1 MKGILKYVRWLWSHS
16 VGARGAILVNI
27 LLGSLTVGLNLLFIF
42 LCKRLVD
49 IATGVEAGSLG
60 MYTAVILS
68 VVVLRLVVNAVN
80 VRVENLTNS
89 KMNFIIRKDLY
100 SNLLYAEWLGK
111 EKRHTGDTVNR
122 LESDVSTV
130 TNVIVSD
137 VPQIFTTVVQL
148 LAALV
153 FLCTMEWR
161 LAALLVLITPIFIL
175 FSRIFVRRLREM
187 TRGIRE
193 TESEVQ
199 SHLQES
205 LQHRMVIQSMEN
217 EGRMEDRLDDLQDRE
232 YGQIKERT
240 RFNIIARTM
249 VGAAFSF
256 GYIAAFLWGVYG
268 ISEGALTFG
277 IMTAFLQLVG
287 QVQRPLVNLTRQIP
301 SLIYSTT
308 SIDRLME
315 MEDAPKEVAGHPVKL
330 AGPAG
335 IRVEDLDYRYPDG
348 QRMILRGLTFDFPP
362 LSRTAIVGETGS
374 GKSTLIRLMLAL
386 LKPVNGRVVLYDGTQ
401 EVPASA
407 ATRCNLVYVPQ
418 GNTLFSGSVREN
430 LRMGNPEAT
439 EEEMKAALETAVADF
454 VFSLPDGM
462 DTRCGEGGAGLSE
475 GQAQRI
481 AIARGLLRP
490 GSILLLDEFSSSLDP
505 ETEQRL
511 MDNLTKKAAGKTMI
525 FITHRERI
533 AQLCER
539 DLHYPPRKDRAA
551 VRADLPDRP
560 AALINVPPSFS
571 HCAARRRRAGC

>member
-1 MKGILKYVRWLWSHS
+1 MKEILKYTRWLWSHS

-49 IATGVEAGSLG
+49 IATGVETGSLG
-60 MYTAVILS
+60 PYTVFVLS
-68 VVVLRLVVNAVN
+68 VVVLRLAVSTIN

-89 KMNFIIRKDLY
+89 KMNFIIRKGLY

-137 VPQIFTTVVQL
+137 FPQIFTTLVQL
-148 LAALV
+148 VAAIV

-161 LAALLVLITPIFIL
+161 LAALLVLITPLFIL

-240 RFNIIARTM
+240 RFNVIARSM

-268 ISEGALTFG
+268 ISKGTLTYG
-277 IMTAFLQLVG
+277 VMTAFLQLVG

-301 SLIYSTT
+301 SLIYSST

-315 MEDAPKEVAGHPVKL
+315 MEDAPKEVAGDPVRL

-335 IRVEDLDYRYPDG
+335 IRVENLDYRYPDG
-348 QRMILRGLTFDFPP
+348 KRMILKDLTFDFPP
-362 LSRTAIVGETGS
+362 LSRTAIVGETGA

-386 LKPVNGRVVLYDGTQ
+386 LKPVGGRVVLYDGAQ

-430 LRMGNPEAT
+430 LRMGNPDAT
-439 EEEMKAALETAVADF
+439 EDEMKAALETAVADF
-454 VFSLPDGM
+454 VFSLPDGL
-462 DTRCGEGGAGLSE
+462 DTRCGEGGSGLSE
-475 GQAQRI
+475 GQSQRI

-505 ETEQRL
+505 ETEQKL

-539 DLHYPPRKDRAA
+539 TCRIDR
-551 VRADLPDRP
+551 LP
-560 AALINVPPSFS
+560 
-571 HCAARRRRAGC
+571 

>member
-1 MKGILKYVRWLWSHS
+1 MKEILKYTRWLWSHS

-60 MYTAVILS
+60 PYTVFVLS
-68 VVVLRLVVNAVN
+68 VVVLRLVVATIN

-89 KMNFIIRKDLY
+89 KMNFIIRKGLY

-137 VPQIFTTVVQL
+137 FPQIFTTLVQL
-148 LAALV
+148 VAAIV

-161 LAALLVLITPIFIL
+161 LAALLVLITPLFIL

-240 RFNIIARTM
+240 RFNVIARSM

-268 ISEGALTFG
+268 ISKGTLTYG
-277 IMTAFLQLVG
+277 VMTAFLQLVG

-301 SLIYSTT
+301 SLIYSST

-315 MEDAPKEVAGHPVKL
+315 MEDAPKVVAGDSVRL

-335 IRVEDLDYRYPDG
+335 IRVENLDYRYPDG
-348 QRMILRGLTFDFPP
+348 KRMILKDLTFDFPP
-362 LSRTAIVGETGS
+362 LSRTAIVGETGA

-386 LKPVNGRVVLYDGTQ
+386 LKPVGGRVVLYDEAQ

-430 LRMGNPEAT
+430 LRMGNPDAT
-439 EEEMKAALETAVADF
+439 EDEMKAALETAVADF
-454 VFSLPDGM
+454 VFSLPDGL
-462 DTRCGEGGAGLSE
+462 DTRCGEGGSGLSE
-475 GQAQRI
+475 GQSQRI

-505 ETEQRL
+505 ETEQKL

-539 DLHYPPRKDRAA
+539 TCRIDR
-551 VRADLPDRP
+551 LP
-560 AALINVPPSFS
+560 
-571 HCAARRRRAGC
+571 

>member
-16 VGARGAILVNI
+16 VGARASILVNI
-27 LLGSLTVGLNLLFIF
+27 LLGTLTVGLNLLFIF

-49 IATGVEAGSLG
+49 IATGVVAGSLG
-60 MYTAVILS
+60 EYTVFVLA
-68 VVVLRLVVNAVN
+68 VVVLRLVVSTIN

-89 KMNFIIRKDLY
+89 KMNFIIRKGLY

-130 TNVIVSD
+130 TNVIASD
-137 VPQIFTTVVQL
+137 FPQIFTTLVQL
-148 LAALV
+148 VAAIV

-161 LAALLVLITPIFIL
+161 LAALLVLITPLFIL

-240 RFNIIARTM
+240 RFNVIARSM

-268 ISEGALTFG
+268 ISKGTLTYG
-277 IMTAFLQLVG
+277 VMTAFLQLVG

-301 SLIYSTT
+301 GLIYSST
-308 SIDRLME
+308 SIDRLIE
-315 MEDAPKEVAGHPVKL
+315 MEDAPKEVAGDPVRL

-335 IRVEDLDYRYPDG
+335 IRVENLDYRYPDG
-348 QRMILRGLTFDFPP
+348 KRMILKDLTFDFPP
-362 LSRTAIVGETGS
+362 LSRTAIVGETGA

-386 LKPVNGRVVLYDGTQ
+386 LKPVGGRVVLYDEAQ
-401 EVPASA
+401 ETPASA

-430 LRMGNPEAT
+430 LLMGKPDAT

-454 VFSLPDGM
+454 VYSLPDGLE
-462 DTRCGEGGAGLSE
+462 TRCGEGGSGLSE
-475 GQAQRI
+475 GQSQRI

-505 ETEQRL
+505 ETEQKL

-539 DLHYPPRKDRAA
+539 TCRIDR
-551 VRADLPDRP
+551 L
-560 AALINVPPSFS
+560 S
-571 HCAARRRRAGC
+571 

>member
-1 MKGILKYVRWLWSHS
+1 MKGILKYFRWLWKHS
-16 VGARGAILVNI
+16 VGARGAVLANI
-27 LLGSLTVGLNLLFIF
+27 FLGTLNVGLNLYFIY

-49 IATGVEAGSLG
+49 IATGAVTGNLAL
-60 MYTAVILS
+60 YTGIVLAVI
-68 VVVLRLVVNAVN
+68 VLRLAVSAVN
-80 VRVENLTNS
+80 VRLENLTNS

-100 SNLLYAEWLGK
+100 SSLLYSEWLGK
-111 EKRHTGDTVNR
+111 ERRHSGDTVNR
-122 LESDVSTV
+122 LETDVSTV
-130 TNVIVSD
+130 TNVICSD
-137 VPQIFTTVVQL
+137 APQIFTTLVQM
-148 LAALV
+148 LAAIV
-153 FLCTMEWR
+153 FLCTMEWK
-161 LAALLVLITPIFIL
+161 LAALLVLITPLFVV
-175 FSRIFVRRLREM
+175 FSRLFFRRLREM

-193 TESEVQ
+193 TESQVQ

-217 EGRMEDRLDDLQDRE
+217 ESRMEGRLDDLQDRE

-240 RFNIIARTM
+240 RFNVIARSM

-256 GYIAAFLWGVYG
+256 GYIAAFLWGVFG
-268 ISEGALTFG
+268 ISKGALTFG
-277 IMTAFLQLVG
+277 VMTAFLQLVG

-301 SLIYSTT
+301 GLIYSST

-315 MEDAPKEVAGHPVKL
+315 MEDAPKEVAGDPVRL

-335 IRVEDLDYRYPDG
+335 IRVENLDYRYPDG
-348 QRMILRGLTFDFPP
+348 KRMILKDLTFDFPP
-362 LSRTAIVGETGS
+362 LSRTAIVGETGA

-386 LKPVNGRVVLYDGTQ
+386 LKPVGGRVVLYDEAQ
-401 EVPASA
+401 EAPASA

-430 LRMGNPEAT
+430 LLMGKPDAT

-454 VFSLPDGM
+454 VYSLPDGLE
-462 DTRCGEGGAGLSE
+462 TRCGEGGSGLSE
-475 GQAQRI
+475 GQSQRI

-505 ETEQRL
+505 ETEQKL

-539 DLHYPPRKDRAA
+539 TCRIDRLA
-551 VRADLPDRP
+551 
-560 AALINVPPSFS
+560 
-571 HCAARRRRAGC
+571 

>member
-1 MKGILKYVRWLWSHS
+1 MKEILKYTRWLWSHS

-60 MYTAVILS
+60 PYTVFVLS
-68 VVVLRLVVNAVN
+68 VVVLRLVVATIN

-89 KMNFIIRKDLY
+89 KMNFIIRKGLY

-137 VPQIFTTVVQL
+137 FPQIFTTLVQL
-148 LAALV
+148 VAAIV

-161 LAALLVLITPIFIL
+161 LAALLVLITPLFIL

-240 RFNIIARTM
+240 RFNVIARSM

-268 ISEGALTFG
+268 ISKGTLTYG
-277 IMTAFLQLVG
+277 VMTAFLQLVG

-301 SLIYSTT
+301 SLIYSST

-315 MEDAPKEVAGHPVKL
+315 MEDAPKVVAGDSVRL

-335 IRVEDLDYRYPDG
+335 IRVENLDYRYPDG
-348 QRMILRGLTFDFPP
+348 KRMILKDLTFDFPP
-362 LSRTAIVGETGS
+362 LSRTAIVGETGV

-386 LKPVNGRVVLYDGTQ
+386 LKPVGGRVVLYDEAQ
-401 EVPASA
+401 EVSASA

-430 LRMGNPEAT
+430 LRMGNPDAT
-439 EEEMKAALETAVADF
+439 EDEMKAALETAVADF
-454 VFSLPDGM
+454 VFSLPDGLE
-462 DTRCGEGGAGLSE
+462 TRCGEGGSGLSE
-475 GQAQRI
+475 GQSQRI

-505 ETEQRL
+505 ETEQKL

-539 DLHYPPRKDRAA
+539 TCRIDRM
-551 VRADLPDRP
+551 P
-560 AALINVPPSFS
+560 
-571 HCAARRRRAGC
+571 

>member
-1 MKGILKYVRWLWSHS
+1 MKEILKYTRWLWSHS

-60 MYTAVILS
+60 PYTVFVLS
-68 VVVLRLVVNAVN
+68 VVVLRLAVSTIN

-89 KMNFIIRKDLY
+89 KMNFIIRKGLY

-137 VPQIFTTVVQL
+137 FPQIFTTLVQL
-148 LAALV
+148 VAAIV

-161 LAALLVLITPIFIL
+161 LAALLVLITPLFIL

-240 RFNIIARTM
+240 RFNVIARSM

-268 ISEGALTFG
+268 ISKGTLTYG
-277 IMTAFLQLVG
+277 VMTAFLQLVG

-301 SLIYSTT
+301 GLIYSST

-315 MEDAPKEVAGHPVKL
+315 MEDAPKEVAGDPVRL

-335 IRVEDLDYRYPDG
+335 IRVENLDYRYPDG
-348 QRMILRGLTFDFPP
+348 KRMILKDLTFDFPP
-362 LSRTAIVGETGS
+362 LSRTAIVGETGA

-386 LKPVNGRVVLYDGTQ
+386 LKPVGGRVVLYDEAQ
-401 EVPASA
+401 EVSASA

-430 LRMGNPEAT
+430 LRMGNPDAT
-439 EEEMKAALETAVADF
+439 EDEMKAALETAVADF
-454 VFSLPDGM
+454 VFSLPDGL
-462 DTRCGEGGAGLSE
+462 DTRCGEGGSGLSE
-475 GQAQRI
+475 GQSQRI

-505 ETEQRL
+505 ETEQKL

-539 DLHYPPRKDRAA
+539 TCRIDR
-551 VRADLPDRP
+551 LP
-560 AALINVPPSFS
+560 
-571 HCAARRRRAGC
+571 

>member
-1 MKGILKYVRWLWSHS
+1 MKSILKYFRWLWSHS
-16 VGARGAILVNI
+16 VGARGAVLVNI
-27 LLGSLTVGLNLLFIF
+27 LLGSLNVGLNLFFIF

-49 IATGVEAGSLG
+49 IATGAAMGNLG
-60 MYTAVILS
+60 WYTAIVL
-68 VVVLRLVVNAVN
+68 VVVLLRLVVSAVN
-80 VRVENLTNS
+80 IRVENLTNS
-89 KMNFIIRKDLY
+89 KMIFIIRKGLY

-111 EKRHTGDTVNR
+111 ERRHTGDTVNR
-122 LESDVSTV
+122 LERDVSTV
-130 TNVIVSD
+130 TDVICSD
-137 VPQIFTTVVQL
+137 VPPIFTTVVQMV
-148 LAALV
+148 AAVV

-161 LAALLVLITPIFIL
+161 LAALLVLITPLFIL
-175 FSRIFVRRLREM
+175 FSRIFIRRLREM

-217 EGRMEDRLDDLQDRE
+217 EGRMEDRLDGLQDRE

-249 VGAAFSF
+249 VSAAFSL

-268 ISEGALTFG
+268 ISKGSITFG
-277 IMTAFLQLVG
+277 VMTAFLQLVG
-287 QVQRPLVNLTRQIP
+287 QVQRPLVSLSRQIP
-301 SLIYSTT
+301 SFVYSTT

-315 MEDAPKEVAGHPVKL
+315 LEDAPKEMAGDPVKL
-330 AGPAG
+330 AGAAG
-335 IRVEDLDYRYPDG
+335 IRVEGLGYRYPDG
-348 QRMILRGLTFDFPP
+348 HRMILKDLTFDFPP
-362 LSRTAIVGETGS
+362 LTRTAIVGETGA

-386 LKPVNGRVVLYDGTQ
+386 LKPVDGKVVLYDGEQ
-401 EVPASA
+401 EVPASP

-418 GNTLFSGSVREN
+418 GNTLFSGTVRDN
-430 LRMGNPEAT
+430 LLMGDPDASEDRMREV
-439 EEEMKAALETAVADF
+439 LETAVADF
-454 VFSLPDGM
+454 VFSLPDGL
-462 DTRCGEGGAGLSE
+462 DTLCGEGGAGLSE

-505 ETEQRL
+505 ETEEKL

-533 AQLCER
+533 AAYCDRTCRIER
-539 DLHYPPRKDRAA
+539 LA
-551 VRADLPDRP
+551 
-560 AALINVPPSFS
+560 
-571 HCAARRRRAGC
+571 

>member
-16 VGARGAILVNI
+16 VGARASILVNI
-27 LLGSLTVGLNLLFIF
+27 LLGTLTVGLNLLFIF

-49 IATGVEAGSLG
+49 IATGVVAGSLG
-60 MYTAVILS
+60 EYTVFVLA
-68 VVVLRLVVNAVN
+68 VVVLRLVVSTIN

-89 KMNFIIRKDLY
+89 KMNFIIRKGLY

-130 TNVIVSD
+130 TNVIASD
-137 VPQIFTTVVQL
+137 FPQIFTTLVQL
-148 LAALV
+148 VAAIV

-161 LAALLVLITPIFIL
+161 LAALLVLITPLFIL

-240 RFNIIARTM
+240 RFNVIARSM

-268 ISEGALTFG
+268 ISKGTLTYG
-277 IMTAFLQLVG
+277 VMTAFLQLVG

-301 SLIYSTT
+301 GLIYSST

-315 MEDAPKEVAGHPVKL
+315 MEDAPKEVAGDPVRL

-335 IRVEDLDYRYPDG
+335 IRVENLDYRYPDG
-348 QRMILRGLTFDFPP
+348 KRMILKDLTFDFPP
-362 LSRTAIVGETGS
+362 LSRTAIVGETGV

-386 LKPVNGRVVLYDGTQ
+386 LKPVGGRVALYDEAQ

-430 LRMGNPEAT
+430 LRMGNPDAT
-439 EEEMKAALETAVADF
+439 EDEMKAALETAVADF
-454 VFSLPDGM
+454 VFSLPDGL
-462 DTRCGEGGAGLSE
+462 DTRCGEGGSGLSE
-475 GQAQRI
+475 GQSQRI

-505 ETEQRL
+505 ETEQKL

-539 DLHYPPRKDRAA
+539 TCRIDR
-551 VRADLPDRP
+551 LP
-560 AALINVPPSFS
+560 
-571 HCAARRRRAGC
+571 

>member
-1 MKGILKYVRWLWSHS
+1 MKGILKYLRWLWTHS
-16 VGARGAILVNI
+16 VGARAAVLVNM
-27 LLGSLTVGLNLLFIF
+27 LLGTLNVGLNLFFIF

-49 IATGVEAGSLG
+49 IATGDATGSLG
-60 MYTAVILS
+60 LYTAAVLT
-68 VVVLRLVVNAVN
+68 VVVLRLVFSAVN

-89 KMNFIIRKDLY
+89 KMNFIIRRSLY

-137 VPQIFTTVVQL
+137 VPQIFTTVVQMI
-148 LAALV
+148 AAIV
-153 FLCTMEWR
+153 FLCTMDWR
-161 LAALLVLITPIFIL
+161 LAALLVLITPLFIL
-175 FSRIFVRRLREM
+175 FSRVFVRRLREM

-217 EGRMEDRLDDLQDRE
+217 ESRMEDRLDNLQDRE

-240 RFNIIARTM
+240 RFNIIARTL
-249 VGAAFSF
+249 VSATFSF

-268 ISEGALTFG
+268 ISKGSLTFG
-277 IMTAFLQLVG
+277 VMTAFLQLVG
-287 QVQRPLVNLTRQIP
+287 QIQRPLVNLTRQIP
-301 SLIYSTT
+301 SFVYSTT

-315 MEDAPKEVAGHPVKL
+315 LEDAPKEVTGDPVKL

-335 IRVEDLDYRYPDG
+335 IRVEGLDYRYPDG
-348 QRMILRGLTFDFPP
+348 KRMILKDLTFDFPP

-386 LKPVNGRVVLYDGTQ
+386 LKPVGGRVVLYDGMQ

-430 LRMGNPEAT
+430 LLMGNPKAT
-439 EEEMKAALETAVADF
+439 EEEMYAALETAEAGF
-454 VFSLPDGM
+454 VFSLPEGL
-462 DTRCGEGGAGLSE
+462 DTRCGERGAGLSE

-490 GSILLLDEFSSSLDP
+490 GCILLLDEFSSSLDP
-505 ETEQRL
+505 ETEARL
-511 MDNLTKKAAGKTMI
+511 MENLTKKAAGKTMI

-539 DLHYPPRKDRAA
+539 TCRIERLA
-551 VRADLPDRP
+551 
-560 AALINVPPSFS
+560 
-571 HCAARRRRAGC
+571 

>member
-1 MKGILKYVRWLWSHS
+1 MKEILKYTRWLWSHS

-60 MYTAVILS
+60 PYTVFVLS
-68 VVVLRLVVNAVN
+68 VVVLRLAVSTIN

-89 KMNFIIRKDLY
+89 KMNFIIRKGLY

-137 VPQIFTTVVQL
+137 FPQIFTTLVQL
-148 LAALV
+148 VAAIV

-161 LAALLVLITPIFIL
+161 LAALLVLITPLFIL

-240 RFNIIARTM
+240 RFNVIARSM

-268 ISEGALTFG
+268 ISKGTLTYG
-277 IMTAFLQLVG
+277 VMTAFLQLVG
-287 QVQRPLVNLTRQIP
+287 QIQRPLVNLTRQIP
-301 SLIYSTT
+301 SLIYSST

-315 MEDAPKEVAGHPVKL
+315 MEDAPKEVAGDPVRL

-335 IRVEDLDYRYPDG
+335 IRVENLDYRYPDG
-348 QRMILRGLTFDFPP
+348 KRMILKDLTFDFPP
-362 LSRTAIVGETGS
+362 LSRTAIVGETGA

-386 LKPVNGRVVLYDGTQ
+386 LKPVSGRVALYDEAQ

-430 LRMGNPEAT
+430 LRMGNPDAT
-439 EEEMKAALETAVADF
+439 EDEMKAALETAVADF
-454 VFSLPDGM
+454 VFSLPDGL
-462 DTRCGEGGAGLSE
+462 DTRCGEGGSGLSE
-475 GQAQRI
+475 GQSQRI

-505 ETEQRL
+505 ETEQKL

-539 DLHYPPRKDRAA
+539 TCRIDRM
-551 VRADLPDRP
+551 P
-560 AALINVPPSFS
+560 
-571 HCAARRRRAGC
+571 

>member
-16 VGARGAILVNI
+16 VGARGAVLVNI
-27 LLGSLTVGLNLLFIF
+27 LLGSLSVGLNLLFIF

-49 IATGVEAGSLG
+49 IATGVLPDSLSL
-60 MYTAVILS
+60 YTAFVLV
-68 VVVLRLVVNAVN
+68 VVVLRLVVTALN

-122 LESDVSTV
+122 LETDVSTV
-130 TNVIVSD
+130 TSVICSD
-137 VPQIFTTVVQL
+137 FPQIFTTLIQL
-148 LAALV
+148 VAAVV
-153 FLCTMEWR
+153 FLCTLEWR
-161 LAALLVLITPIFIL
+161 LAALLVLITPLFIV
-175 FSRIFVRRLREM
+175 FSRIFIHRLREM

-193 TESEVQ
+193 TESQVQ

-249 VGAAFSF
+249 VSAAFSL

-268 ISEGALTFG
+268 ISKGAITFG
-277 IMTAFLQLVG
+277 VMTAFLQLVG
-287 QVQRPLVNLTRQIP
+287 QVQRPLVNLARQIP
-301 SLIYSTT
+301 SFIYSTT

-315 MEDAPKEVAGHPVKL
+315 MEDAPKEVAGDPVKL

-335 IRVEDLDYRYPDG
+335 IRVEDLYYRYPDG
-348 QRMILRGLTFDFPP
+348 QRMILQGLTFDFPP

-386 LKPVNGRVVLYDGTQ
+386 LKPVDGRVVLYDGTQ

-418 GNTLFSGSVREN
+418 GNTLFSGSVGEN

-539 DLHYPPRKDRAA
+539 TCRIDR
-551 VRADLPDRP
+551 LP
-560 AALINVPPSFS
+560 
-571 HCAARRRRAGC
+571 

>member
-16 VGARGAILVNI
+16 VGARGAVLVNI
-27 LLGSLTVGLNLLFIF
+27 LLGSLSVGLNLLFIF

-49 IATGVEAGSLG
+49 IATGVLPDSLSL
-60 MYTAVILS
+60 YTAFVLV
-68 VVVLRLVVNAVN
+68 VVVLRLVVTALN
-80 VRVENLTNS
+80 VRVANLTNS

-122 LESDVSTV
+122 LETDVSTV
-130 TNVIVSD
+130 TSVICSD
-137 VPQIFTTVVQL
+137 FPQIFTTLIQL
-148 LAALV
+148 VAAVV
-153 FLCTMEWR
+153 FLCTLEWR
-161 LAALLVLITPIFIL
+161 LAALLVLITPLFIV
-175 FSRIFVRRLREM
+175 FSRIFIHRLREM

-193 TESEVQ
+193 TESQVQ

-217 EGRMEDRLDDLQDRE
+217 EGRMEDRLDDLQERE

-249 VGAAFSF
+249 VSAAFSL

-268 ISEGALTFG
+268 ISKGAITFG
-277 IMTAFLQLVG
+277 VMTAFLQLVG
-287 QVQRPLVNLTRQIP
+287 QVQRPLVNLARQIP
-301 SLIYSTT
+301 SFIYSTT

-315 MEDAPKEVAGHPVKL
+315 MEDAPKEVAGDPVKL

-335 IRVEDLDYRYPDG
+335 IRVEDLYYRYPDG
-348 QRMILRGLTFDFPP
+348 QRMILQGLTFDFPP

-386 LKPVNGRVVLYDGTQ
+386 LKPVDGRVVLYDGTQ

-539 DLHYPPRKDRAA
+539 TCRIDR
-551 VRADLPDRP
+551 LP
-560 AALINVPPSFS
+560 
-571 HCAARRRRAGC
+571 

>member
-1 MKGILKYVRWLWSHS
+1 MKEILKYVRWLWSHS
-16 VGARGAILVNI
+16 VGARGAIVANI
-27 LLGSLTVGLNLLFIF
+27 LLGTLSVGLNLFFIF

-49 IATGVEAGSLG
+49 VATGDATGSLG
-60 MYTAVILS
+60 FYTAVVIA
-68 VVVLRLVVNAVN
+68 VVVLRIVVSAVN

-89 KMNFIIRKDLY
+89 KMNFIIRKGLY
-100 SNLLYAEWLGK
+100 SDLLYAEWLGK
-111 EKRHTGDTVNR
+111 ERRHSGDTVNR
-122 LESDVSTV
+122 LETDVSTV
-130 TNVIVSD
+130 TSVIVSD
-137 VPQIFTTVVQL
+137 FPQIFTTVIQL
-148 LAALV
+148 LAALA
-153 FLCTMEWR
+153 FLCTMDWR
-161 LAALLVLITPIFIL
+161 LAALLVLITPLFIL

-193 TESEVQ
+193 TESQVQ

-217 EGRMEDRLDDLQDRE
+217 EGRMEGRLDSLQDRE

-240 RFNIIARTM
+240 RFNVIARAM
-249 VGAAFSF
+249 VSSAFSF
-256 GYIAAFLWGVYG
+256 GYVAAFLWGVYG
-268 ISEGALTFG
+268 ISKGTLTFG
-277 IMTAFLQLVG
+277 VMTAFLQLVG
-287 QVQRPLVNLTRQIP
+287 QVQRPVVNLTRQIP
-301 SLIYSTT
+301 SFVYSTT

-315 MEDAPKEVAGHPVKL
+315 LEEAPKEDVGEPVKL

-335 IRVEDLDYRYPDG
+335 IRVEGVNYQYPDG
-348 QRMILRGLTFDFPP
+348 HRMILKDLTFDFPP
-362 LSRTAIVGETGS
+362 LSRTAIVGETGA

-386 LKPVNGRVVLYDGTQ
+386 LKPVQGQVVLYDDAR

-418 GNTLFSGSVREN
+418 GNTLFSGTVREN
-430 LRMGNPEAT
+430 LLMGDPEAT
-439 EEEMKAALETAVADF
+439 EDQMRAALETAVADF
-454 VFSLPDGM
+454 VFTLPDGL
-462 DTRCGEGGAGLSE
+462 DTLCGEGGAGLSE

-505 ETEQRL
+505 ETEQKL

-539 DLHYPPRKDRAA
+539 TCRIDR
-551 VRADLPDRP
+551 L
-560 AALINVPPSFS
+560 S
-571 HCAARRRRAGC
+571 

>member
-1 MKGILKYVRWLWSHS
+1 MKEILKYTRWLWSHS

-60 MYTAVILS
+60 PYTVFVLS
-68 VVVLRLVVNAVN
+68 VVVLRLVVATIN

-89 KMNFIIRKDLY
+89 KMNFIIRKGLY

-137 VPQIFTTVVQL
+137 FPQIFTTLVQL
-148 LAALV
+148 VAAIV

-161 LAALLVLITPIFIL
+161 LAALLVLITPLFIL

-240 RFNIIARTM
+240 RFNVIARSM

-268 ISEGALTFG
+268 ISKGTLTYG
-277 IMTAFLQLVG
+277 VMTAFLQLVG

-301 SLIYSTT
+301 SLIYSST

-315 MEDAPKEVAGHPVKL
+315 MEDAPKVVAGDSVRL

-335 IRVEDLDYRYPDG
+335 IRVENLDYRYPDG
-348 QRMILRGLTFDFPP
+348 KRMILKDLTFDFPP
-362 LSRTAIVGETGS
+362 LSRTAIVGETGV

-386 LKPVNGRVVLYDGTQ
+386 LKPVGGRVALYDEAQ

-430 LRMGNPEAT
+430 LRMGNPDAT
-439 EEEMKAALETAVADF
+439 EDEMKAALETAVADF
-454 VFSLPDGM
+454 VFSLPDGL
-462 DTRCGEGGAGLSE
+462 DTRCGEGGSGLSE
-475 GQAQRI
+475 GQSQRI

-505 ETEQRL
+505 ETEQKL

-539 DLHYPPRKDRAA
+539 TCRIDR
-551 VRADLPDRP
+551 LP
-560 AALINVPPSFS
+560 
-571 HCAARRRRAGC
+571 

>member
-1 MKGILKYVRWLWSHS
+1 MKEILKYTRWLWSHS

-49 IATGVEAGSLG
+49 IATGVETGSLG
-60 MYTAVILS
+60 PYTVFVLS
-68 VVVLRLVVNAVN
+68 VVVLRLAVSTIN

-89 KMNFIIRKDLY
+89 KMNFIIRKGLY

-137 VPQIFTTVVQL
+137 FPQIFTTLVQL
-148 LAALV
+148 VAAIV

-161 LAALLVLITPIFIL
+161 LAALLVLITPLFIL

-240 RFNIIARTM
+240 RFNVIARSM

-268 ISEGALTFG
+268 ISKGTLTYG
-277 IMTAFLQLVG
+277 VMTAFLQLVG

-301 SLIYSTT
+301 SLIYSST

-315 MEDAPKEVAGHPVKL
+315 MEDAPKVVAGDPVRL

-335 IRVEDLDYRYPDG
+335 IRVENLDYRYPDG
-348 QRMILRGLTFDFPP
+348 KRMILKDLTFDFPP
-362 LSRTAIVGETGS
+362 LSRTAIVGETGV

-386 LKPVNGRVVLYDGTQ
+386 LKPVGGRVVLYDKAQ
-401 EVPASA
+401 EVSASA

-430 LRMGNPEAT
+430 LRMGNPDAT
-439 EEEMKAALETAVADF
+439 EDEMKAALETAVADF
-454 VFSLPDGM
+454 VFSLPDGL
-462 DTRCGEGGAGLSE
+462 DTRCGEGGSGLSE
-475 GQAQRI
+475 GQSQRI

-505 ETEQRL
+505 ATEQKL

-539 DLHYPPRKDRAA
+539 TCRIDR
-551 VRADLPDRP
+551 LP
-560 AALINVPPSFS
+560 
-571 HCAARRRRAGC
+571 

>member
-16 VGARGAILVNI
+16 VGARASILVNI
-27 LLGSLTVGLNLLFIF
+27 LLGTLTVGLNLLFIF

-49 IATGVEAGSLG
+49 IATGVVAGSLG
-60 MYTAVILS
+60 EYTVFVLA
-68 VVVLRLVVNAVN
+68 VVVLRLVVSTIN

-89 KMNFIIRKDLY
+89 KMNFIIRKGLY

-130 TNVIVSD
+130 TNVIASD
-137 VPQIFTTVVQL
+137 FPQIFTTLVQL
-148 LAALV
+148 VAAIV

-161 LAALLVLITPIFIL
+161 LAALLVLITPLFIL

-217 EGRMEDRLDDLQDRE
+217 ESRMEDRLDDLQDRE

-240 RFNIIARTM
+240 RFNVIARSM

-268 ISEGALTFG
+268 ISKGTLTYG
-277 IMTAFLQLVG
+277 VMTAFLQLVG

-301 SLIYSTT
+301 GLIYSST

-315 MEDAPKEVAGHPVKL
+315 MEDAPKEVAGDPVRL

-335 IRVEDLDYRYPDG
+335 IRVENLDYRYPDG
-348 QRMILRGLTFDFPP
+348 KRMILKDLTFDFPP
-362 LSRTAIVGETGS
+362 LSRTAIVGETGA

-386 LKPVNGRVVLYDGTQ
+386 LKPVGGRVVLYDEAQ
-401 EVPASA
+401 EAPASA

-430 LRMGNPEAT
+430 LLMGKHDAT
-439 EEEMKAALETAVADF
+439 EDEMKAALETAVADF
-454 VFSLPDGM
+454 VYSLPNGLE
-462 DTRCGEGGAGLSE
+462 TRCGEGGSGLSG
-475 GQAQRI
+475 GQSQRI

-505 ETEQRL
+505 ETEQKL

-539 DLHYPPRKDRAA
+539 TCRIDR
-551 VRADLPDRP
+551 L
-560 AALINVPPSFS
+560 S
-571 HCAARRRRAGC
+571 

>member
-1 MKGILKYVRWLWSHS
+1 MKSILKYFRWLWSHS
-16 VGARGAILVNI
+16 VGARGAVLANI
-27 LLGSLTVGLNLLFIF
+27 LLGSLNVGLNLFFIF

-49 IATGVEAGSLG
+49 IATGAAAGSLG
-60 MYTAVILS
+60 WYTAVIL
-68 VVVLRLVVNAVN
+68 VVVLLRLVVSAVN
-80 VRVENLTNS
+80 IRVENLTNS
-89 KMNFIIRKDLY
+89 KMNFIIRKGLY

-111 EKRHTGDTVNR
+111 ERRHTGDTVNR
-122 LESDVSTV
+122 LERDVSTV
-130 TNVIVSD
+130 TDVICSD
-137 VPQIFTTVVQL
+137 VPQIFTTVVQMV
-148 LAALV
+148 AAIV

-161 LAALLVLITPIFIL
+161 LAALLVLITPLFIL
-175 FSRIFVRRLREM
+175 FSRIFIRRLREM

-217 EGRMEDRLDDLQDRE
+217 ESRMEDRLDGLQDRE

-249 VGAAFSF
+249 VSAAFSL

-268 ISEGALTFG
+268 ISKGSITFG
-277 IMTAFLQLVG
+277 VMTAFLQLVG
-287 QVQRPLVNLTRQIP
+287 QVQRPLVSLSRQIP
-301 SLIYSTT
+301 SFVYSTT

-315 MEDAPKEVAGHPVKL
+315 LEDAPKETAGDPVKL
-330 AGPAG
+330 AGAAG
-335 IRVEDLDYRYPDG
+335 IRVEGLGYRYPDG
-348 QRMILRGLTFDFPP
+348 HRMILKDLTFDFPP
-362 LSRTAIVGETGS
+362 LTRTAIVGETGA

-386 LKPVNGRVVLYDGTQ
+386 LKPVDGKVVLYDGAR
-401 EVPASA
+401 EVPASP

-418 GNTLFSGSVREN
+418 GNTLFSGTVREN
-430 LRMGNPEAT
+430 LLMGDPEAS
-439 EEEMKAALETAVADF
+439 EDRMREVLETAVADF
-454 VFSLPDGM
+454 VFSLPDGL
-462 DTRCGEGGAGLSE
+462 DTLCGEGGAGLSE

-505 ETEQRL
+505 ETEEKL

-533 AQLCER
+533 AAYCDRTCRIER
-539 DLHYPPRKDRAA
+539 LA
-551 VRADLPDRP
+551 
-560 AALINVPPSFS
+560 
-571 HCAARRRRAGC
+571 

>member
-1 MKGILKYVRWLWSHS
+1 MKEILKYTRWLWSHS

-60 MYTAVILS
+60 PYTVFVLS
-68 VVVLRLVVNAVN
+68 VVVLRLVVSTIN

-89 KMNFIIRKDLY
+89 KMNFIIRKGLY

-137 VPQIFTTVVQL
+137 FPQIFTTLVQL
-148 LAALV
+148 VAAIV

-161 LAALLVLITPIFIL
+161 LAALLVLITPLFIL

-240 RFNIIARTM
+240 RFNVIARSM

-268 ISEGALTFG
+268 ISKGTLTYG
-277 IMTAFLQLVG
+277 VMTAFLQLVG

-301 SLIYSTT
+301 SLIYSST

-315 MEDAPKEVAGHPVKL
+315 MEDAPKVVAGDPVRL

-335 IRVEDLDYRYPDG
+335 IRVENLDYRYPDG
-348 QRMILRGLTFDFPP
+348 KRMILKDLTFDFPP
-362 LSRTAIVGETGS
+362 LSRTAIVGETGV

-386 LKPVNGRVVLYDGTQ
+386 LKPVGGRVVLYDKAQ
-401 EVPASA
+401 EVSASA

-430 LRMGNPEAT
+430 LRMGNPDAT
-439 EEEMKAALETAVADF
+439 EDEMKAALETAVADF
-454 VFSLPDGM
+454 VFSLPDGLE
-462 DTRCGEGGAGLSE
+462 TRCGEGGSGLSE
-475 GQAQRI
+475 GQSQRI

-505 ETEQRL
+505 ETEQKL

-539 DLHYPPRKDRAA
+539 TCRIDR
-551 VRADLPDRP
+551 LP
-560 AALINVPPSFS
+560 
-571 HCAARRRRAGC
+571 

>member
-1 MKGILKYVRWLWSHS
+1 MKEILKYTRWLWSHS

-60 MYTAVILS
+60 PYTVFVLS
-68 VVVLRLVVNAVN
+68 VVVLRLVVATIN

-89 KMNFIIRKDLY
+89 KMNFIIRKGLY

-137 VPQIFTTVVQL
+137 FPQIFTTLVQL
-148 LAALV
+148 VAAIV

-161 LAALLVLITPIFIL
+161 LAALLVLITPLFIL

-240 RFNIIARTM
+240 RFNVIARSM

-268 ISEGALTFG
+268 ISKGTLTYG
-277 IMTAFLQLVG
+277 VMTAFLQLVG

-301 SLIYSTT
+301 GLIYSST

-315 MEDAPKEVAGHPVKL
+315 MEDAPKEVAGDPVRL

-335 IRVEDLDYRYPDG
+335 IRVENLDYRYPDG
-348 QRMILRGLTFDFPP
+348 KRMILKDLTFDFPP
-362 LSRTAIVGETGS
+362 LSRTAIVGETGA

-386 LKPVNGRVVLYDGTQ
+386 LKPVGGRVVLYDEAQ
-401 EVPASA
+401 EAPASA
-407 ATRCNLVYVPQ
+407 ATRCNLGYVPQ
-418 GNTLFSGSVREN
+418 GNTLFSGSGREN
-430 LRMGNPEAT
+430 LLMGKPDAT
-439 EEEMKAALETAVADF
+439 EDEMKAALETAVADF
-454 VFSLPDGM
+454 VYSLPDGLE
-462 DTRCGEGGAGLSE
+462 TRCGEGGSGLSE
-475 GQAQRI
+475 GQSQRI

-505 ETEQRL
+505 ETEQKL

-539 DLHYPPRKDRAA
+539 TCRIDR
-551 VRADLPDRP
+551 L
-560 AALINVPPSFS
+560 S
-571 HCAARRRRAGC
+571 

>member
-1 MKGILKYVRWLWSHS
+1 MKEILKYTRWLWSHS

-60 MYTAVILS
+60 PYTVFVLS
-68 VVVLRLVVNAVN
+68 VVVLRLVVATIN

-89 KMNFIIRKDLY
+89 KMNFIIRKGLY

-137 VPQIFTTVVQL
+137 FPQIFTTLVQL
-148 LAALV
+148 VAAIV

-161 LAALLVLITPIFIL
+161 LAALLVLITPLFIL

-240 RFNIIARTM
+240 RFNVIARSM

-268 ISEGALTFG
+268 ISKGTLTYG
-277 IMTAFLQLVG
+277 VMTAFLQLVG

-301 SLIYSTT
+301 SLIYSST

-315 MEDAPKEVAGHPVKL
+315 MEDAPKVVAGDSVRL

-335 IRVEDLDYRYPDG
+335 IRVENLDYRYPDG
-348 QRMILRGLTFDFPP
+348 KRMILKDLTFDFPP
-362 LSRTAIVGETGS
+362 LSRTAIVGETGV

-386 LKPVNGRVVLYDGTQ
+386 LKPVGGRVVLYDEAQ
-401 EVPASA
+401 EVSASA

-430 LRMGNPEAT
+430 LRMGNPDAT
-439 EEEMKAALETAVADF
+439 EDEMKAALETAVADF
-454 VFSLPDGM
+454 VFSLPDGL
-462 DTRCGEGGAGLSE
+462 DTRCGEGGSGLSE
-475 GQAQRI
+475 GQSQRI

-505 ETEQRL
+505 ETEQKL

-539 DLHYPPRKDRAA
+539 TCRIDR
-551 VRADLPDRP
+551 LP
-560 AALINVPPSFS
+560 
-571 HCAARRRRAGC
+571 